1 MAAQQQSMAAQA
13 DPMAGADP
21 AAEED
26 AMTEEM
32 LKGGLVDRRQ
42 RGGCRKGQPCAAY
55 DGGRGPKM
63 PKRKKTRK
71 STGFKTRVRGR
82 AKFQSGG
89 SCGPGGCG
97 AYDYDHSKG
106 KKRAKKI
113 RTRSRKTT
121 NTRKTRHW
129 GRPKV

>member
-42 RGGCRKGQPCAAY
+42 RGGCRKGQPCEAY
-55 DGGRGPKM
+55 DGGRGPKT
-63 PKRKKTRK
+63 PKRKKNRK
-71 STGFKTRVRGR
+71 ITGFKTRVRGR
-82 AKFQSGG
+82 IKYQSGG
-89 SCGPGGCG
+89 SCGPGGCDQG
-97 AYDYDHSKG
+97 GGGQNRKNKKYERAA
-106 KKRAKKI
+106 KRAA
-113 RTRSRKTT
+113 RQRAR
-121 NTRKTRHW
+121 NR
-129 GRPKV
+129 GRGRGRIKV